1 MLGLLEDT
9 QEMVKVKTVQQLVY
23 AYLKSD
29 AFRKLG
35 RASKIDYSDCLNII
49 EDGLGHIRDHDVIF
63 YNCQDGKDFAQINGI
78 T

>member
-9 QEMVKVKTVQQLVY
+9 QKMVKAKTVQQLVY

-35 RASKIDYSDCLNII
+35 RASKIDYSDS
-49 EDGLGHIRDHDVIF
+49 
-63 YNCQDGKDFAQINGI
+63 
-78 T
+78 